1 MLESFSI
8 GLASVLTPSCLL
20 FIVGGVF
27 IGIIFGAIPGL
38 SATMALAL
46 FLPVTYSMDSV
57 SSVILLTSLYVGGIS
72 GGLISAILTGIP
84 GTPSSVATCFDGWP
98 ILIGLFAIAEIV
110 SRVSSAR
117 TAQREKNVDVNL
129 KGIKGFGFSVK
140 EAISQIRNFIM
151 CSCIGTAIGIL
162 PGIGGGAANVMAYS
176 VSQSTSK
183 HPEKYGTGI
192 IDGIV
197 ATESSNNAAVGGA
210 LVPLLS
216 LGIPGDTVTAM
227 LLGGLTLHGVTAGP
241 LMFTQH
247 TDVVYSIF
255 ITMIIASVVM
265 LFMEF
270 YGLRGFAKL
279 LAVPKYYL
287 LPAIF
292 LCCIVGAYGTRHNIF
307 DVWSVLVFGLLGVAF
322 SKLKIPSAPFILGF
336 IIGPLAE
343 NNLRRGLMFAQGDF
357 GTFFT
362 RPIADVFFIAA
373 AISLVF
379 GIYKSLHP
387 KKKTAAQAAAAE
399 VDNSAEKL
407 GVNIVVENIAGANG
421 AQGMLQVMDSDP
433 DGYTC
438 LFFHDSML
446 TNYLVGIC
454 DYNYTDLKVCA
465 ATISDNSYVLAVN
478 SDSGYTSLQDVV
490 DAAKAEPGQL
500 LYASSVGGY
509 SYYLGRKFE
518 QAYDVDFN
526 IVDAGGGT
534 DRNAALLA
542 GTIDTN
548 CNPYGVMKSYFDS
561 GDFTAVACLSDERNP
576 LFPDVPTAAE
586 QGYDWIAERHYFLS
600 FPKDTDDAIVEK
612 MAGVI
617 EEICQDPEF
626 IKATEDAYCVT
637 PTFIGTDDL
646 VATLDAYFED
656 FIR

>member
-8 GLASVLTPSCLL
+8 GLASVMTPSCLL

-27 IGIIFGAIPGL
+27 VGIIFGAIPGL

-46 FLPVTYSMDSV
+46 FLPVTYSMDPV

-98 ILIGLFAIAEIV
+98 MTQRGEGVKALGVGVVASFGGSIFSTVILIFAAPSLAAIAINFGNYEYFAIALFSLTMMCGLSGDNLFKGILSGLCGCMFATVGMDDIGAVKRFTFGSNLIQNGFDTLPVLIGLFAIAEIV

-117 TAQREKNVDVNL
+117 TAQMEKNVDVNL

-183 HPEKYGTGI
+183 YPEKYGTGI

-307 DVWSVLVFGLLGVAF
+307 DVWSVLVFGLLGVVF

-343 NNLRRGLMFAQGDF
+343 NNLRRGLMFAQGNF
-357 GTFFT
+357 GMFFT

-373 AISLVF
+373 AISLAF

-399 VDNSAEKL
+399 VDN
-407 GVNIVVENIAGANG
+407 
-421 AQGMLQVMDSDP
+421 
-433 DGYTC
+433 
-438 LFFHDSML
+438 
-446 TNYLVGIC
+446 
-454 DYNYTDLKVCA
+454 
-465 ATISDNSYVLAVN
+465 
-478 SDSGYTSLQDVV
+478 
-490 DAAKAEPGQL
+490 
-500 LYASSVGGY
+500 
-509 SYYLGRKFE
+509 
-518 QAYDVDFN
+518 
-526 IVDAGGGT
+526 
-534 DRNAALLA
+534 
-542 GTIDTN
+542 
-548 CNPYGVMKSYFDS
+548 
-561 GDFTAVACLSDERNP
+561 
-576 LFPDVPTAAE
+576 
-586 QGYDWIAERHYFLS
+586 
-600 FPKDTDDAIVEK
+600 
-612 MAGVI
+612 
-617 EEICQDPEF
+617 
-626 IKATEDAYCVT
+626 
-637 PTFIGTDDL
+637 
-646 VATLDAYFED
+646 
-656 FIR
+656 